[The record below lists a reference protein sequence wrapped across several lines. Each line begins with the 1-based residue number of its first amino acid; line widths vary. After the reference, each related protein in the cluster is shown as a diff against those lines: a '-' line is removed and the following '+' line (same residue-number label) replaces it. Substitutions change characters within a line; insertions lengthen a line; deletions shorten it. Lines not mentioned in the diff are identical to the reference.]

1 MWAALTALAT
11 AFAEYLRLRQ
21 LTAAYDLSR
30 RIEADIAADETDIA
44 RLRDAVDDLSARR
57 ADRLRARILRACG
70 IASRLNLPTPSPAA
84 GSGAGNTD
92 GGGDV
97 HAADGG
103 GMAQRPGVPG
113 A

>member
-11 AFAEYLRLRQ
+11 ALAEYLRLKQ
-21 LTAAYDLSR
+21 LTAAYDLQC
-30 RIEADIAADETDIA
+30 RIEADIASAEDEIA
-44 RLRDAVDDLSARR
+44 RLRNFGDDVSARR
-57 ADRLRARILRACG
+57 ADRVLARLLRACG

-103 GMAQRPGVPG
+103 SVAQRPGVSG

>member
-11 AFAEYLRLRQ
+11 AIAEYLRLRQ
-21 LTAAYDLSR
+21 LTAAYDLSL
-30 RIEADIAADETDIA
+30 RIEADIASAEDEIA
-44 RLRDAVDDLSARR
+44 RLRNFGDDVSARR
-57 ADRLRARILRACG
+57 ADRVLARLLRAQG
-70 IASRLNLPTPSPAA
+70 IASRIDLPAA
-84 GSGAGNTD
+84 HPAPGSGAGNTD